1 MKKSILKVATLN
13 KNYES
18 LHFKANDA
26 SIQTRIR
33 YINTYFFKKV
43 LTSWLNSW
51 CKLSFIIVINFFS
64 WTLLDTSTY
73 LLFINNFYLKIY
85 NTSNKKE
92 KWSC

>member
-43 LTSWLNSW
+43 LTS
-51 CKLSFIIVINFFS
+51 
-64 WTLLDTSTY
+64 
-73 LLFINNFYLKIY
+73 
-85 NTSNKKE
+85 
-92 KWSC
+92 